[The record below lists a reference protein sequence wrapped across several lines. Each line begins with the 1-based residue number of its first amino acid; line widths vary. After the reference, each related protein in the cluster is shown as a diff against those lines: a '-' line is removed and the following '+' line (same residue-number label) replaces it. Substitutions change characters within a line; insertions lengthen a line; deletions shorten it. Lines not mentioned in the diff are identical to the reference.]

1 MDPYYRHL
9 DEEDD
14 WDDRTV
20 PALRVGRTDEY
31 EESTGSYNHDT
42 PDQNEVPYPPTEI
55 GDEPY
60 YPYETS
66 GAYAQHLAPAPPASA
81 MRPSFEADD
90 SLRYTGYDPQ
100 AAYELPQR
108 PLVPPKYEWDDIEG
122 QTNHANP
129 PLLLNIFGM
138 PIGSQTQEYAAEM
151 DDDIDSLDPI
161 HIDGDEYA
169 INTYDQ
175 DSTAQGNVPEVQLF
189 RGNLVLDC
197 PVSNILLEQYPEH
210 NPVRE
215 FTHMRYTA
223 ATCDPSTFV
232 ADDYTLRQ
240 MCYATPRQTEIFVI
254 VTVYN
259 ENDVLLARTLQG
271 VFNNIRHLCHRDRS
285 STWGQ
290 DAWKKVVVCVVADG
304 RTKLNPRSRALMA
317 ALGVYQDGLAKNSVN
332 DKEVQAHIYEYT
344 TMVRIAKVTEENV
357 RLTCDKAIPVQVMF
371 CLKEKNA
378 KKINSHRWALQAFAP
393 LLQPEVC
400 VLLDAGT
407 RPGNRSIYHLWKSFA
422 RDPQIGG
429 ACGEIATQTGRLGS
443 KLLNPVV
450 AAQNFEYKMS
460 NILDKPTESVFGFI
474 TVLPGAFS
482 AYRYAALADTP
493 LEKYFKGEKL
503 EGKGGVFQ
511 ANMYLAEDRI
521 LCWEL
526 VAKRNSN
533 WLLKYVKSAK
543 AHTDVPEKLSDL
555 ILQRRR
561 WLNGSFFAQVYS
573 LAHVW
578 NIWGSAHSIGRKLFL
593 HLEFLYQ
600 AFVLLYS
607 WFNIANFFLVF
618 HILTTSLGDESAGF
632 APGKILS
639 VILTWVYAV
648 CILLTFILS
657 FGNRPK
663 GARYLFDLIVTIYAL
678 IMAYILFAVIYISVK
693 SIEYSI
699 CANGGFQPKLLV
711 LNSTFRDIIISLLAT
726 YVLYI
731 LASLIFLDPWHM
743 ITSFLQYTLLSP
755 AYINVFNVYAFCN
768 THDISWG
775 TRSEGPKSDLG
786 AVKANDSGKVEVELP
801 TSTDLV
807 DKYYLTEVERL
818 SEPLDVDEPA
828 TPSSDDKRKDY
839 YEMVRS
845 LVVIA
850 WIISNLA
857 LIGVILNVGGFQ
869 TLIGDKTEGSSS
881 TSSSDSSTN
890 SGSQSYVR
898 RAASDA
904 CQKIVSNSSTTSRV
918 YMAVVLWSMCAMAA
932 YRFIFSTTY
941 FFLWLFRK

>member
-1 MDPYYRHL
+1 MDPYYQHL

-14 WDDRTV
+14 WDDRTL

-31 EESTGSYNHDT
+31 EDRTGSYGNSH
-42 PDQNEVPYPPTEI
+42 QENEPPYTSEDNANGAYPP
-55 GDEPY
+55 
-60 YPYETS
+60 YEGS
-66 GAYAQHLAPAPPASA
+66 GAYTQHFAPIPPVSA
-81 MRPSFEADD
+81 MRPSFEMDD
-90 SLRYTGYDPQ
+90 SLRYNGYEPQ
-100 AAYELPQR
+100 PAYELPQR
-108 PLVPPKYEWDDIEG
+108 PLVPAKYEWEDVES
-122 QTNHANP
+122 QTSRQEP
-129 PLLLNIFGM
+129 PPLLNIFGM
-138 PIGSQTQEYAAEM
+138 PIGSQSQEYAEM
-151 DDDIDSLDPI
+151 DDDLDNMDPI
-161 HIDGDEYA
+161 YISGDEYA

-175 DSTAQGNVPEVQLF
+175 DTAAEGNVPEVQLF

-197 PVSNILLEQYPEH
+197 PVSKLLLEQYPEH
-210 NPVRE
+210 SPVRE

-223 ATCDPSTFV
+223 ATCDPSAFV
-232 ADDYTLRQ
+232 LEDYTLRQ
-240 MCYATPRQTEIFVI
+240 MCYATPRRTEIFVI
-254 VTVYN
+254 ITVYN

-271 VFNNIRHLCHRDRS
+271 VFNNIRHLCNRTRS
-285 STWGQ
+285 DTWGQ

-304 RTKLNPRSRALMA
+304 RGKLNPRSRALMA
-317 ALGVYQDGLAKNSVN
+317 ALGVYQEGLAKNLVN

-344 TMVRIAKVTEENV
+344 SMVRIAKVTEENV
-357 RLTCDKAIPVQVMF
+357 RLTCEKAIPVQIMF

-407 RPGNRSIYHLWKSFA
+407 RPGNRAIYHLWKSFD

-429 ACGEIATQTGRLGS
+429 ACGEIAAMTGRFGS

-450 AAQNFEYKMS
+450 ATQNFEYKMS

-482 AYRYAALADTP
+482 AYRYAALADSP

-503 EGKGGVFQ
+503 DGKGGVFQ

-526 VAKRNSN
+526 VAKRNCK

-543 AHTDVPEKLSDL
+543 AHTDVPEKMSDL
-555 ILQRRR
+555 IMQRRR

-573 LAHVW
+573 LAHMW

-593 HLEFLYQ
+593 HLEFFYQ

-618 HILTTSLGDESAGF
+618 HILTASLGDDSVGF
-632 APGKILS
+632 APGKVLG
-639 VILTWVYAV
+639 VVLTWVYAA

-663 GARYLFDLIVTIYAL
+663 GARYLFDFIVTIYAL
-678 IMAYILFAVIYISVK
+678 IMAYILFAVIFISVK

-699 CANGGFQPKLLV
+699 CANGGFEAKLLV
-711 LNSTFRDIIISLLAT
+711 TNSTFRDIIISLLAT

-743 ITSFLQYTLLSP
+743 LTSFLQYTLLSP
-755 AYINVFNVYAFCN
+755 SYINVFNVYAFCN

-775 TRSEGPKSDLG
+775 TRSEGPKADLG
-786 AVKANDSGKVEVELP
+786 AVKANESGKVEVELP
-801 TSTDLV
+801 TSTELV

-818 SEPLDVDEPA
+818 SEPLEVNESAPPSPDE
-828 TPSSDDKRKDY
+828 KRKDY

-850 WIISNLA
+850 WILSNLA

-869 TLIGDKTEGSSS
+869 TLIGDSTEN
-881 TSSSDSSTN
+881 SDSS
-890 SGSQSYVR
+890 SSSSSQTETK
-898 RAASDA
+898 RAASGS
-904 CQKIVSNSSTTSRV
+904 CQEIVSDSSKTSQI

-932 YRFIFSTTY
+932 YRFIFSTSY
-941 FFLWLFRK
+941 FIMWLFRR